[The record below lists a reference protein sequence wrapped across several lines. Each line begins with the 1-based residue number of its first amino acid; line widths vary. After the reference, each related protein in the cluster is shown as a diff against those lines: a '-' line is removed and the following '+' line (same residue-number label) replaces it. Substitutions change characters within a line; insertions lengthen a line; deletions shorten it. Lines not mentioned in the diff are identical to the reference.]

1 MSAGDTS
8 PRQAIKDHPM
18 LPTLLDPE
26 GAHGPKWHSSIRQVA
41 RQSRPIG
48 GEAIHQSSGTRG
60 AGHARVTRVRVERD
74 SSRVVGSYVVAR
86 EVLMRWG
93 SCLGTLSAGFLRTVF
108 DGLISYLILLESG
121 LGGCRVLARSR
132 GRAGAHRTSR
142 LRRALSLARGWP
154 RPRRPPPELTA
165 CTLVP
170 PARPR
175 LSPVPPRH
183 LCAWHAALP
192 LRANTRLTFWCD

>member
-1 MSAGDTS
+1 MSEGPNLARRRQRSGGAEGFVELLHYFGHLPPLLPARGCGTQQNGCSHALRALAAHQSSSHDLNQTCHQAGSRRLKVSAGDTS

-86 EVLMRWG
+86 
-93 SCLGTLSAGFLRTVF
+93 S
-108 DGLISYLILLESG
+108 
-121 LGGCRVLARSR
+121 
-132 GRAGAHRTSR
+132 
-142 LRRALSLARGWP
+142 
-154 RPRRPPPELTA
+154 
-165 CTLVP
+165 
-170 PARPR
+170 
-175 LSPVPPRH
+175 
-183 LCAWHAALP
+183 
-192 LRANTRLTFWCD
+192 